1 VTVDFQKQNY
11 SPGDDVKAKVKV
23 RRPDGEALAPGSS
36 IAYSVPIKDQN
47 DRVTTIEEK
56 LLPLDSQG
64 ELKIGFAI
72 PAGTTSD
79 VITVALKTYI
89 GFAQEKGTAA
99 PFASSHSVPI
109 LKKDE
114 FDVQFSPEWS
124 VSGLLAGGVKNKVY
138 FQVLSTESS
147 APIEFYS
154 AEVIE
159 VKAGT
164 KRIIVEDIQHVNNGR
179 SSFEFV
185 PEFSEDSSDGFVLYF
200 LNVVKSAGDEGV
212 EFGLP
217 RVDEAQTLSA
227 TIHDDS
233 HLNLK
238 FGDTLQLKLNT
249 PGTGTDEA
257 NLRIQ
262 LLNRDIAVYQGQQ
275 SVNLADTATDYS
287 IEFNEELTDKVP
299 NGGILVLRI
308 YDGSPAIDL
317 ERLIFL
323 QPPEGSIPEFEVTT
337 DKDAYQPGEKV
348 NLEVSVTP
356 SATMEEEQFYASVT
370 ITDLSSFLEVPKH
383 KLMPSLPAMTHLEK
397 DIKQLNG
404 KVCEF
409 DNSADYIDTMF
420 DRTAEPDGSE
430 NYEANLDMLLGT
442 QQWRKGKLADLE

>member
-1 VTVDFQKQNY
+1 M
-11 SPGDDVKAKVKV
+11 
-23 RRPDGEALAPGSS
+23 
-36 IAYSVPIKDQN
+36 
-47 DRVTTIEEK
+47 
-56 LLPLDSQG
+56 
-64 ELKIGFAI
+64 
-72 PAGTTSD
+72 
-79 VITVALKTYI
+79 
-89 GFAQEKGTAA
+89 
-99 PFASSHSVPI
+99 
-109 LKKDE
+109 
-114 FDVQFSPEWS
+114 
-124 VSGLLAGGVKNKVY
+124 
-138 FQVLSTESS
+138 
-147 APIEFYS
+147 
-154 AEVIE
+154 
-159 VKAGT
+159 
-164 KRIIVEDIQHVNNGR
+164 
-179 SSFEFV
+179 
-185 PEFSEDSSDGFVLYF
+185 
-200 LNVVKSAGDEGV
+200 
-212 EFGLP
+212 
-217 RVDEAQTLSA
+217 
-227 TIHDDS
+227 
-233 HLNLK
+233 K

-275 SVNLADTATDYS
+275 SVNLADTTTDYS